1 MLYTMV
7 DRNQQVKREKGTR
20 KLDFNFESFQ
30 QFFYIAYLDAL
41 TGKYFH
47 FQHIMWQKKNY
58 VACSQSLLCTY
69 LDAWFVRNKPWG
81 HPGIFPKNRSCT
93 AGKLQILENWIM
105 LLLCQKVLKNG
116 LEYILYYMKS
126 SSLTISKGS
135 II

>member
-1 MLYTMV
+1 MLLVLKVYYVPTWM
-7 DRNQQVKREKGTR
+7 
-20 KLDFNFESFQ
+20 LDLSETSHEATQ
-30 QFFYIAYLDAL
+30 
-41 TGKYFH
+41 G
-47 FQHIMWQKKNY
+47 
-58 VACSQSLLCTY
+58 SS
-69 LDAWFVRNKPWG
+69 
-81 HPGIFPKNRSCT
+81 PKNRSCT